1 MSRSIVTQTLPWKNC
16 FYSKQKYQIH
26 LFITFLIVVPET
38 NKFVD
43 NTLKCRIMLDNILA
57 LQLYLH
63 SSKIYENCVRHFPL
77 NSYTWN
83 WLNNE
88 IGFLIMYA
96 SNVRFP
102 LSQADLIFDMNYL
115 PWQKSISI
123 LRLSYVQRMVTN
135 KSIFFCRHFNF
146 KPHFLP

>member
-1 MSRSIVTQTLPWKNC
+1 MSRSIVTQTLPWKHC

-26 LFITFLIVVPET
+26 LFIKICIVVPET
-38 NKFVD
+38 KKFVD
-43 NTLKCRIMLDNILA
+43 IFDMLDNILA

-123 LRLSYVQRMVTN
+123 LRLSYVKWMVTN
-135 KSIFFCRHFNF
+135 KSIFFADISISSPIFCLN
-146 KPHFLP
+146 

>member
-26 LFITFLIVVPET
+26 LFIKIRIVVPET

-43 NTLKCRIMLDNILA
+43 IFDMLDKTLA

-123 LRLSYVQRMVTN
+123 LRLSYVKWMVTN
-135 KSIFFCRHFNF
+135 KSIFFADISISSPIFCLN
-146 KPHFLP
+146 

>member
-1 MSRSIVTQTLPWKNC
+1 MSRSIVTQTLPWKHC

-26 LFITFLIVVPET
+26 LFIKIRIVVPESY
-38 NKFVD
+38 KFVD
-43 NTLKCRIMLDNILA
+43 IFDMLDNILA

-123 LRLSYVQRMVTN
+123 LRLSYVKWMVTN
-135 KSIFFCRHFNF
+135 KSIFFADISISSPIFCLN
-146 KPHFLP
+146 

>member
-1 MSRSIVTQTLPWKNC
+1 
-16 FYSKQKYQIH
+16 
-26 LFITFLIVVPET
+26 
-38 NKFVD
+38 
-43 NTLKCRIMLDNILA
+43 MLNNILA

-135 KSIFFCRHFNF
+135 KSILGTFLQTFQFQAPFFALIKLARAELTNGLDCSINWIIEANWEIW
-146 KPHFLP
+146 LNTLL

>member
-1 MSRSIVTQTLPWKNC
+1 MSRSIVTQTMPWKHC

-26 LFITFLIVVPET
+26 LFIKIRIVVPET
-38 NKFVD
+38 YKFVD
-43 NTLKCRIMLDNILA
+43 IFDMLDNILA

-123 LRLSYVQRMVTN
+123 LRLSYVKWMVTN
-135 KSIFFCRHFNF
+135 KSIFFADISISSPIFCLN
-146 KPHFLP
+146 